1 MAAQRFVIRLAAAAV
16 LALASLNPTGAAAAS
31 QLCQA
36 YSGIPSFEPVLHP
49 GMVRVPGGT
58 FTMGDDDARPE
69 ERSARQVT
77 VSPFWIDRHE
87 VTNAQFA
94 AFVAATGY
102 RTQAETGLD
111 PKLYP
116 GLSKDLL
123 EPGSMVFNPPREAVD
138 LRNPLR
144 WWRYLKG
151 ANWREPLGPGSNIIG
166 LDNHPAVHIS
176 WLDAREYSR
185 WLGRDLP
192 TEAEWEFAARGGLEK
207 ARYTWGN
214 TYDPLDGWKANIW
227 QGNFPD
233 ANSSAD
239 GYTSTAPVGCFP
251 ANGYGLFD
259 TAGNVWEYAKDLWM
273 PGHPAEPA
281 VNPTGPDLRVALREA
296 GAGGP
301 SVVIKGGSYLCTPQ
315 FCLRYRP
322 SARQPQEVGLGAS
335 HIGFRTVIRE

>member
-1 MAAQRFVIRLAAAAV
+1 MTRVWL
-16 LALASLNPTGAAAAS
+16 LALAVASAMGIVSPVHASGAATG
-31 QLCQA
+31 LCEV
-36 YSGIPSFEPVLHP
+36 YSGVPGFAPVPHP
-49 GMVRVPGGT
+49 GMVRIAGGT
-58 FTMGDDDARPE
+58 FTMGADDERPE
-69 ERSARQVT
+69 ERTAHQVT

-94 AFVAATGY
+94 QFVAATGY

-116 GLSKDLL
+116 DMPRDLL
-123 EPGSMVFNPPREAVD
+123 EPGSMVFKPPRNPVD

-144 WWRYLKG
+144 WWNYRHG
-151 ANWREPLGPGSNIIG
+151 ANWREPLGPGSNIDG
-166 LDNHPAVHIS
+166 LDNHPVVHVTWI
-176 WLDAREYSR
+176 DAREYAR

-239 GYTSTAPVGCFP
+239 GYAQTAPVGCYP
-251 ANGYGLFD
+251 PNAYGLYD
-259 TAGNVWEYAKDLWM
+259 MAGNVWEFARDLWM
-273 PGHPAEPA
+273 PGHPGEPA
-281 VNPTGPDLRVALREA
+281 VNPTGPDLKVALRQA

-301 SVVIKGGSYLCTPQ
+301 SIVVKGGSFLCTPQ

-335 HIGFRTVIRE
+335 HIGFRTVIRER